1 MVDGQSPLSQRD
13 IKDRIEKV
21 GQYAW
26 IVRIGFAIIVTAFLL
41 AVFTVLPANFDT
53 IAEAVDSILLPLIFV
68 GIGLLLFV
76 IAKHLH
82 LLHLNL
88 ILQLRKQSDQT
99 EQNAE
104 NEG

>member
-1 MVDGQSPLSQRD
+1 MGDDQSPLSQQD
-13 IKDRIEKV
+13 IEDRIKKV
-21 GQYAW
+21 GQYDW
-26 IVRIGFAIIVTAFLL
+26 IVRIGFAIIVIAFLL
-41 AVFTVLPANFDT
+41 AVFTVLPANLDT
-53 IAEAVDSILLPLIFV
+53 TADAVDSILQPLIFV

-88 ILQLRKQSDQT
+88 ILQLRKQSDQADQST
-99 EQNAE
+99 E